1 MASSAAATMAHQM
14 PPMSIPPMPRIR
26 PPRMLK
32 GTPSPNTNPQPPGA
46 VPPNRWWVQG
56 KWRNPASNAS
66 KQQSQTQARQVAKAL
81 RHETHGL
88 DIYAYRHVRTNQVVY
103 SLTRTLQEGKILK
116 QLVFHGKKT
125 VPAQIRPD
133 MWAPY
138 FSIHF
143 PPTPT
148 GALDGLFAF
157 AKLRELSLQ
166 RQLSPPDDLIRVTQE
181 DIDVIKSKL
190 GTPVELQ
197 ELAARDRLEG
207 RVPKLGEILPKKLH
221 ARRLMDQKATSVAD
235 AAFVL
240 EWITAGPGPLERLT
254 ELAANRVV
262 KHNRRT
268 KRARRRINQIRE
280 YEGAEEE
287 KIQDRITLALDKKD
301 PTDKSHLPLSP
312 KALAQMSMD
321 LHGVI
326 DGDRLIEVENVNELR
341 EAVQQW
347 ESFNEVN
354 SKNLNME
361 LWAKRQYVGREAERK
376 AIQEWFELNDAPMT
390 EQGSVWKDV
399 AEARTAAFSEFDE
412 KEGKTL
418 KVDVSDKEKP
428 DWAENTEV
436 KMFWSDLNDGL
447 FASAWP
453 KNVVHGSLAPFGVAK
468 ALPPGRPQM
477 FRGRVVGEVSSKSV
491 HVIGSGADDGWMPK
505 NMAKA
510 SAKEPEPWTKPPE
523 EDQDGETGQGRRRD
537 GQEARDTTTD
547 AAAME
552 AARRDAELQSP
563 GLWGRVRG
571 LFDGRKQHVV

>member
-571 LFDGRKQHVV
+571 LFGGRKQHVV